1 MVRIIFFLISVLVLL
16 GAVLLFLIIPRKP
29 AEELAKADL
38 NVGGHILRVE
48 IADTMATRA
57 QGLSGKGRLPEDQG
71 MFFVFPI
78 PAIYPFWMKDMKF
91 PIDIIWIRGEKIVG
105 ITENAAVP
113 DSSSGL
119 PIYSPP
125 TLVDKVLEVD
135 AGVAK
140 KLGLEEGGIVK
151 LVQ

>member
-1 MVRIIFFLISVLVLL
+1 MAKILFFLAFAALL
-16 GAVLLFLIIPRKP
+16 TAVLLFLIIPRKP
-29 AEELAKADL
+29 AQELAKADL
-38 NVGGHILRVE
+38 DVGGHILRVE

-57 QGLSGKGRLPEDQG
+57 QGLSGKERLAENEG
-71 MFFVFPI
+71 MFFIFPI

-105 ITENAAVP
+105 ISENAAVP
-113 DSSSGL
+113 DSSGGL

-125 TLVDKVLEVD
+125 AIIDKVLEVD

-140 KLGLEEGGIVK
+140 KLGLTEGQVVRLK
-151 LVQ
+151 

>member
-1 MVRIIFFLISVLVLL
+1 MGKILFFIAFIALL
-16 GAVLLFLIIPRKP
+16 AVVLLFLIIPRKP
-29 AEELAKADL
+29 AQELAKANLD
-38 NVGGHILRVE
+38 VDGHILHVE

-57 QGLSGKGRLPEDQG
+57 QGLSGRERLAEDEG
-71 MFFVFPI
+71 MYFIFPI

-125 TLVDKVLEVD
+125 TIIDKVLEVD
-135 AGVAK
+135 AGLAG
-140 KLGLEEGGIVK
+140 KLGLAEGKMVK